1 MTPTTLLAYL
11 IPLTLVG
18 LTIAD
23 FVPDQKIDT
32 FLIGALLI
40 FGLGAL
46 GWRLEDIVGKQAADA
61 VKSNMPIPPT
71 QSKNEQDGDKDAT
84 AN

>member
-1 MTPTTLLAYL
+1 MTAASLLAYL
-11 IPLTLVG
+11 IPLTLIG

-23 FVPDQKIDT
+23 FIPDQKIDT

-46 GWRLEDIVGKQAADA
+46 GWRLEDIVGKQAANA
-61 VKSNMPIPPT
+61 VKSNLPIPP
-71 QSKNEQDGDKDAT
+71 EGGDENASE
-84 AN
+84 

>member
-1 MTPTTLLAYL
+1 MTPAILLAYL
-11 IPLTLVG
+11 IPLTLIG

-23 FVPDQKIDT
+23 FIPDQKIDT

-46 GWRLEDIVGKQAADA
+46 GWRLDDILGKDAASA
-61 VKSNMPIPPT
+61 VKKNLPIPPG
-71 QSKNEQDGDKDAT
+71 QDTSGDQNAS
-84 AN
+84 

>member
-1 MTPTTLLAYL
+1 MTPATLLAYL
-11 IPLTLVG
+11 IPLTLIG

-23 FVPDQKIDT
+23 FIPDQKIDT

-46 GWRLEDIVGKQAADA
+46 GWRLDDILGKDAASA
-61 VKSNMPIPPT
+61 VKKTLPIPQGEP
-71 QSKNEQDGDKDAT
+71 SDEKNGT
-84 AN
+84 

>member
-1 MTPTTLLAYL
+1 MTPASLLAYL
-11 IPLTLVG
+11 IPLVLIG

-46 GWRLEDIVGKQAADA
+46 GWRLEDIIGKQAANA
-61 VKSNMPIPPT
+61 VKSNLPIPPGENGE
-71 QSKNEQDGDKDAT
+71 KNGA
-84 AN
+84 

>member
-11 IPLTLVG
+11 IPLVLIG

-23 FVPDQKIDT
+23 FIPDQKIDT

-46 GWRLEDIVGKQAADA
+46 GWRLEDIVGKSAAEA
-61 VKSNMPIPPT
+61 VKSNMPIPPGS
-71 QSKNEQDGDKDAT
+71 QPKGGDEDAG
-84 AN
+84 N

>member
-1 MTPTTLLAYL
+1 MTPAALLAYV
-11 IPLTLVG
+11 IPLTLIG

-23 FVPDQKIDT
+23 FIPDQKIDT

-46 GWRLEDIVGKQAADA
+46 GWRLDDILGKDAAEA
-61 VKSNMPIPPT
+61 VKKTLPISQKPDEP
-71 QSKNEQDGDKDAT
+71 SDEKAGG
-84 AN
+84 

>member
-1 MTPTTLLAYL
+1 MTPAALLAYL
-11 IPLTLVG
+11 IPLVMIG

-23 FVPDQKIDT
+23 FIPDQKIDK

-46 GWRLEDIVGKQAADA
+46 GWRLDDILGKDGANSIT
-61 VKSNMPIPPT
+61 KSINPT
-71 QSKNEQDGDKDAT
+71 DDV
-84 AN
+84 ANSEKK

>member
-23 FVPDQKIDT
+23 FIPDQKIDK

-46 GWRLEDIVGKQAADA
+46 GWRLEDILGKDATDA
-61 VKSNMPIPPT
+61 VKGSLPISHEQP
-71 QSKNEQDGDKDAT
+71 NESE
-84 AN
+84 